1 MSVETHDVTN
11 QPTVPA
17 DCNAYTTD
25 RPLQEA
31 IAQFGGS
38 ANATVLSEFG
48 ALAGSRQAL
57 ENGRLANQHPP
68 EFRSHDRY
76 GNRIDQVDFHPS
88 YHDFMAQ
95 STQWGL
101 HALDWN
107 EPTLEHHLT
116 RTALF
121 YLQNQVEAGHCC
133 PITMTHACIPTL
145 MHEPELAAAWVPKIL
160 ACHYDGANKP
170 DSEKTAVTIGMAMTE
185 KQGGSDVRTNT
196 TQAELIPHTQGQHYV
211 LTGHK
216 YFVSAPMSDAFLT
229 LAQTPKGL
237 TCFLM
242 PRWRPDGSKNS
253 LFIQQIKD
261 KMGNVSNA
269 TSEMELRDTFAWK
282 IGESGRGIANI
293 LQMVS
298 LTRFDCMVGSAGG
311 MRRALSEAIYHAD
324 NRQAFGDYLSS
335 QPLMTNVLADL
346 AIESDAAL
354 WMSMRIGRAQALANA
369 SEEEQLLSRIA
380 VAIGK
385 YWVCKRT
392 PEHAYEAM
400 EVLGGSGVMESTDM
414 PRLFRESPVN
424 AIWEGSSNVQCLD
437 ILRAMQKSPDSQ
449 TVFFDELH
457 RAKGLHANYDNALT
471 RLIAAV
477 KNDQDIQYRARDTAG
492 QMALLFQGA
501 QLLMTGNQTV
511 AEAFCAS
518 RLSKDRSLVY
528 GALPVGLDTA
538 AIIDRARRIK

>member
-196 TQAELIPHTQGQHYV
+196 TQA
-211 LTGHK
+211 
-216 YFVSAPMSDAFLT
+216 
-229 LAQTPKGL
+229 
-237 TCFLM
+237 
-242 PRWRPDGSKNS
+242 
-253 LFIQQIKD
+253 
-261 KMGNVSNA
+261 
-269 TSEMELRDTFAWK
+269 
-282 IGESGRGIANI
+282 
-293 LQMVS
+293 
-298 LTRFDCMVGSAGG
+298 
-311 MRRALSEAIYHAD
+311 
-324 NRQAFGDYLSS
+324 
-335 QPLMTNVLADL
+335 
-346 AIESDAAL
+346 
-354 WMSMRIGRAQALANA
+354 
-369 SEEEQLLSRIA
+369 
-380 VAIGK
+380 
-385 YWVCKRT
+385 
-392 PEHAYEAM
+392 
-400 EVLGGSGVMESTDM
+400 
-414 PRLFRESPVN
+414 
-424 AIWEGSSNVQCLD
+424 
-437 ILRAMQKSPDSQ
+437 
-449 TVFFDELH
+449 
-457 RAKGLHANYDNALT
+457 
-471 RLIAAV
+471 
-477 KNDQDIQYRARDTAG
+477 
-492 QMALLFQGA
+492 
-501 QLLMTGNQTV
+501 
-511 AEAFCAS
+511 
-518 RLSKDRSLVY
+518 
-528 GALPVGLDTA
+528 
-538 AIIDRARRIK
+538 